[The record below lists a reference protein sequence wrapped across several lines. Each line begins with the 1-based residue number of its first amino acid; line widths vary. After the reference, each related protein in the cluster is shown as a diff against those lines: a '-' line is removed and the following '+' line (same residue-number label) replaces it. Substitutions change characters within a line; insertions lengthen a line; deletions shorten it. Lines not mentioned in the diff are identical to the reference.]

1 MTRVIGLTGNIAS
14 GKSSVTAILRRH
26 GLPVIDAD
34 AIVHELQHPGTLVF
48 RAIVSRFG
56 DGILAKDGTI
66 DRSRLRQQILNS
78 DSDRHALEAIVHP
91 AVFERRAALVR
102 AAAEAGA
109 TVVVVDVPLLYEAD
123 DARHYDAVI
132 LVDAPR
138 AERRRR
144 LVEDRGLTPDEA
156 NRLLDLQLPADTKR
170 ARADFVIDNDGS
182 RAQLEQ
188 RTERVLRQLAP

>member
-14 GKSSVTAILRRH
+14 GKSSVTAILRDR
-26 GLPVIDAD
+26 GIPVIDAD
-34 AIVHELQHPGTLVF
+34 AIVHELQRPGTLVF
-48 RAIVSRFG
+48 RAIVTHFG
-56 DGILAKDGTI
+56 EGILATDGTI
-66 DRSRLRQQILNS
+66 DRRRLRQRILHS

-109 TVVVVDVPLLYEAD
+109 SLVVVDVPLLYEAD
-123 DARHYDAVI
+123 DPRHYDAVI

-144 LVEDRGLTPDEA
+144 LVEDRGLAPDDA
-156 NRLLDLQLPADTKR
+156 DRLIDLQLPAASKR
-170 ARADFVIDNDGS
+170 QRADVVIENDGTL
-182 RAQLEQ
+182 AQLEQ
-188 RTERVLRQLAP
+188 RTVHVLGQLTP

>member
-26 GLPVIDAD
+26 GMTVIDAD
-34 AIVHELQHPGTLVF
+34 AIVHELQRPGTLVF

-56 DGILAKDGTI
+56 DGILATDGTI
-66 DRSRLRQQILNS
+66 DRACLRQRILQS
-78 DSDRHALEAIVHP
+78 DSARHALEAIVHP
-91 AVFERRAALVR
+91 AVFERRAALLR

-109 TVVVVDVPLLYEAD
+109 PLVVVDVPLLYEAD
-123 DARHYDAVI
+123 DPRHYDAVI

-144 LVEDRGLTPDEA
+144 LVEDRGLAPEDA
-156 NRLLDLQLPADTKR
+156 DRLIDLQLPAATKR
-170 ARADFVIDNDGS
+170 ARADFVIDNDGT
-182 RAQLEQ
+182 RTQLKQ